1 MPSTERHDPYAGFNF
16 RVEIDGVVAAAF
28 SECCGLSSE
37 TEVVSYRE
45 GGDLRVRRLP
55 GLTKYANL
63 VLKHGI
69 TLDRS
74 LWNWRQTVVNG
85 VVERRNGSVIL
96 LDADTQGSG
105 ALELPRRVAG
115 QVDRPGA
122 ERGVQQ
128 RGHRNPR
135 ARARRAGVGLKSG
148 TRTERQKAEG

>member
-16 RVEIDGVVAAAF
+16 RVEIDGVVAGAF

-45 GGDLRVRRLP
+45 GGDFRVRRLP

-74 LWNWRQTVVNG
+74 LWNWRQTVVTAP
-85 VVERRNGSVIL
+85 SS
-96 LDADTQGSG
+96 AATAASSCWT
-105 ALELPRRVAG
+105 P
-115 QVDRPGA
+115 P
-122 ERGVQQ
+122 
-128 RGHRNPR
+128 
-135 ARARRAGVGLKSG
+135 ARKWRAGTSATRGRPSG
-148 TRTERQKAEG
+148 